1 MNDHIPES
9 FKSSVPWN
17 YFNDKFW
24 VLSIGRM
31 HFVRVGGGG
40 GEGMRQNFGED
51 VWPTAENLDQMTWYR
66 KSSIKA
72 PPPL

>member
-9 FKSSVPWN
+9 FKSSGPWN

-24 VLSIGRM
+24 VFSIGRM
-31 HFVRVGGGG
+31 YSALSGWGGR
-40 GEGMRQNFGED
+40 GMRQNFGED
-51 VWPTAENLDQMTWYR
+51 VRPTAQNHDQMILYR

-72 PPPL
+72 QPPF